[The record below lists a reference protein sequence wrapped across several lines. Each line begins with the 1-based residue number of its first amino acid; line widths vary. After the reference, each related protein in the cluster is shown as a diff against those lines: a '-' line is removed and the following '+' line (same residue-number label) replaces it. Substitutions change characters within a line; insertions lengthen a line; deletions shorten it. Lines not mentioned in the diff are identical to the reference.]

1 MPTLSSIKEIALGK
15 DLEKNDINKI
25 KKSGLLTL
33 NTVSFSLA
41 AFAILFLIAFYIN
54 GSVSLGWFFLSETV
68 AFCLIPILA
77 RKGYEN
83 TSKFLLIAY
92 VVMGIIILSSV
103 FGKDMLIQSFLVPA
117 CGLSILLFEKEQVR
131 LRNIGI
137 MMCVISYFVLDY
149 IIFDKIYISS
159 QGSDLIKWSIL
170 GSAFITTWMVFNK
183 FSESKDLAEERNEE
197 LLQETQELNAELLE
211 KKSQLEDN
219 VKKLEEAK
227 LKVEEGSKAKTEFLS
242 TMSHEIRTPMNAII
256 GMTNLLA
263 KDNPRED
270 QLEQLEILDFSAKT
284 LLALINDVL
293 DFSKIESGKI
303 EFEDMDFDLH
313 YLLKGIIESF
323 RFNTEK
329 KGIVLEL
336 EVEDDVPEVL
346 LGDSARLTQILNNL
360 VSNAVKFTDKG
371 SVKILVQ
378 KLSGNDKT
386 ASLRFSVADTGVGIS
401 EGKLEDIFESFTQ
414 ERTDTSRIFGGTG
427 LGLTISK
434 KLVELQNGSI
444 SVESEKGKGSTFTVD
459 LQYEL
464 GDESKVDKI
473 QSDKRVMT
481 DSLEGIKVL
490 LVEDNVINQKVMRRF
505 LEKWNI
511 EIAIAN
517 NGIEAIDMIH
527 QEHYHVVLMDLQ
539 MPEMDGYQSSQAI
552 RTIDDQ
558 RKRNVPIIALTAAAL
573 KEVKEKVYAS
583 GMNDFITKP
592 FNPVE
597 LQEKLE
603 YYVVKNQQ
611 NTSKAGEGS

>member
-15 DLEKNDINKI
+15 DLEKNEENKI

-41 AFAILFLIAFYIN
+41 AFAILFLVAFYIN
-54 GSVSLGWFFLSETV
+54 GSVSLGWFFLSEAV

-197 LLQETQELNAELLE
+197 LLLETQELNEELLE

-303 EFEDMDFDLH
+303 EFEDMDFDLR

-329 KGIVLEL
+329 KGIVLSL
-336 EVEDDVPEVL
+336 DVEDDVPEVL

-360 VSNAVKFTDKG
+360 VSNAVKFTDQG
-371 SVKILVQ
+371 SVKIKVQ
-378 KLSGNDKT
+378 KLSGNDNT
-386 ASLRFSVADTGVGIS
+386 TSLRFSVADTGVGIS
-401 EGKLEDIFESFTQ
+401 EDKLEDIFESFTQ

-444 SVESEKGKGSTFTVD
+444 SVESEKGVGSTFTVD

-464 GDESKVDKI
+464 GDESKVHKL
-473 QSDKRVMT
+473 QSDKRAMT
-481 DSLEGIKVL
+481 DSLEGTKVL

-517 NGIEAIDMIH
+517 NGVEALDMIH
-527 QEHYHVVLMDLQ
+527 REHFHIVLMDLQ

-558 RKRNVPIIALTAAAL
+558 RKRNIPIIALTAAAL

-592 FNPVE
+592 FNPAE

-603 YYVVKNQQ
+603 YYVVNQP
-611 NTSKAGEGS
+611 NTSTAGGGS

>member
-1 MPTLSSIKEIALGK
+1 MPTLSNIKEIALGK
-15 DLEKNDINKI
+15 DLAKDNIAKI
-25 KKSGLLTL
+25 KKSGLITL
-33 NTVSFSLA
+33 NTVSFSLVG
-41 AFAILFLIAFYIN
+41 FSLLFLVAFYIN
-54 GSVSLGWFFLSETV
+54 SSVSLSWFFLSEAV
-68 AFCLIPILA
+68 AFSLIPILA

-92 VVMGIIILSSV
+92 VVIGIIILSSV
-103 FGKDMLIQSFLVPA
+103 FGKDMLIQTFLVPA

-149 IIFDKIYISS
+149 IIFDKIYIST
-159 QGSDLIKWSIL
+159 QGSNLIKWSIL

-183 FSESKDLAEERNEE
+183 FSESKDLAEERSEE
-197 LLQETQELNAELLE
+197 LLKQTRELNDELLQ
-211 KKSQLEDN
+211 KKSQLEEN

-227 LKVEEGSKAKTEFLS
+227 KKVEEGSKAKTEFLS

-284 LLALINDVL
+284 LLSLINDVL

-303 EFEDMDFDLH
+303 EFEDLDFDLP

-323 RFNTEK
+323 RFNTQK
-329 KGIVLEL
+329 KGISLKLEIG
-336 EVEDDVPEVL
+336 DDVPDVL

-371 SVKILVQ
+371 EVKI
-378 KLSGNDKT
+378 
-386 ASLRFSVADTGVGIS
+386 SVEKKGQSDEKVNLQFTVSDTGVGIT
-401 EGKLEDIFESFTQ
+401 EDKQEKIFESFTQ

-434 KLVELQNGSI
+434 KLVDLQGGNI
-444 SVESEKGKGSTFTVD
+444 SVESTKGEGSTFFVN
-459 LQYEL
+459 LEYEL
-464 GDESKVDKI
+464 GDETKVDKL
-473 QSDKRVMT
+473 QSDKRISSK
-481 DSLEGIKVL
+481 SLEGIKVL
-490 LVEDNVINQKVMRRF
+490 LVEDNLINQKVMTRF
-505 LEKWNI
+505 LEKWNM
-511 EIAIAN
+511 EITVAN
-517 NGIEAIDMIH
+517 NGNEALERVAD
-527 QEHYHVVLMDLQ
+527 EHFHIILMDLQ
-539 MPEMDGYQSSQAI
+539 MPTMDGYQSSQAI

-558 RKRNVPIIALTAAAL
+558 RKRNIPIIALTAAAL

-603 YYVVKNQQ
+603 FHIMDQKNP
-611 NTSKAGEGS
+611 SKA

>member
-1 MPTLSSIKEIALGK
+1 MPTLSNIKEIALGK
-15 DLEKNDINKI
+15 DLAKDNVAKI
-25 KKSGLLTL
+25 KKSGLITL
-33 NTVSFSLA
+33 NTVSFSLVG
-41 AFAILFLIAFYIN
+41 FSLLFLVAFYIN
-54 GSVSLGWFFLSETV
+54 SSVSLSWFFLSEAV
-68 AFCLIPILA
+68 AFSLIPILA

-92 VVMGIIILSSV
+92 VVIGIIILSSV
-103 FGKDMLIQSFLVPA
+103 FGKDMLIQTFLVPA

-137 MMCVISYFVLDY
+137 MMCVIAYFVLDY
-149 IIFDKIYISS
+149 IIFDKIYIST
-159 QGSDLIKWSIL
+159 QGSNLIKWSIL

-183 FSESKDLAEERNEE
+183 FSESKDLAEERTEE
-197 LLQETQELNAELLE
+197 LLQQTQELNDELIQ
-211 KKSQLEDN
+211 KKSELEDN

-227 LKVEEGSKAKTEFLS
+227 KKVEEGSKAKTEFLS

-284 LLALINDVL
+284 LLSLINDVL

-303 EFEDMDFDLH
+303 EFEDLDFDLP

-323 RFNTEK
+323 RFNTQK
-329 KGIVLEL
+329 KGIELKL
-336 EVEDDVPEVL
+336 EVDKDVPEVL

-360 VSNAVKFTDKG
+360 VSNAVKFTDEG
-371 SVKILVQ
+371 EVKIGVQ
-378 KLSGNDKT
+378 KTAEDGNKV
-386 ASLRFSVADTGVGIS
+386 SLLFYVADTGVGIS
-401 EGKLEDIFESFTQ
+401 RDKQDKIFESFTQ

-434 KLVELQNGSI
+434 KLVDLQGGSI
-444 SVESEKGKGSTFTVD
+444 RVESTKGEGSTFFVD
-459 LQYEL
+459 LTYEL
-464 GDESKVDKI
+464 GDETQVDKL
-473 QSDKRVMT
+473 QSDKRISSK
-481 DSLEGIKVL
+481 SLEGIKVL
-490 LVEDNVINQKVMRRF
+490 LVEDNLINQKVMTRF
-505 LEKWNI
+505 LEKWNM
-511 EIAIAN
+511 EISVAN
-517 NGIEAIDMIH
+517 NGNEALNMVSD
-527 QEHYHVVLMDLQ
+527 EHFHIILMDLQ
-539 MPEMDGYQSSQAI
+539 MPMMDGYQSSQAI

-558 RKRNVPIIALTAAAL
+558 RKRNIPIIALTAAAL

-603 YYVVKNQQ
+603 YHILDKQRKA
-611 NTSKAGEGS
+611 NTST